1 MVSHLLSKTNINRI
15 ILLTCFSVFTLG
27 LNYSITASEP
37 LLKEIQFVKTSA
49 NEEKVI
55 FLLNGFYSPEIF
67 ALKGEKP
74 RVVCDFINLR
84 LENTVKRQIDTNG
97 DFIQCIRVGIHP
109 SASSKVRV
117 VLDLVPYQSYDIQ
130 QIFFRKD
137 NTFVLIVHLTQAE
150 TEKTRV
156 PPAR

>member
-1 MVSHLLSKTNINRI
+1 MVFYLISKVNITLP
-15 ILLTCFSVFTLG
+15 ILLTCLAVFTLG
-27 LNYSITASEP
+27 PNDTTIASES
-37 LLKEIQFVKTSA
+37 LLKEIQFKKISA

-55 FLLNGFYSPEIF
+55 FLLNGFYPPEIF